1 MNEYV
6 VYSVEVASATAGD
19 GNFIVVRWDR
29 DKEEWVYTVEVDG
42 RSIEEMHSPSDDAMQ
57 MFFTQ
62 AEREILAQVMTAMA
76 DTGRAVVT
84 EWLSP
89 AVRLDPMNGENSW
102 VIMKKRSGPGAY
114 EDVPDD
120 VAEHMGYPYIS
131 EWKAI

>member
-1 MNEYV
+1 MSEYT

-19 GNFIVVRWDR
+19 GNFITVHWDR
-29 DKEEWVYTVEVDG
+29 DTEEWVYSVEAGGQGVEG
-42 RSIEEMHSPSDDAMQ
+42 MRSSSDDAMQ
-57 MFFTQ
+57 VFFAQ

-131 EWKAI
+131 EWKAT